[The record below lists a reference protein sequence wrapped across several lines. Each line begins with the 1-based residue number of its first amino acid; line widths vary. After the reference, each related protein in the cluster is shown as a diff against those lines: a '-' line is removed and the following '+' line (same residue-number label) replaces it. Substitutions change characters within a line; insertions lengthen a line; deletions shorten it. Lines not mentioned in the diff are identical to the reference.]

1 MPFAYLRKHR
11 AEQDRQRQRQGTLP
25 PSFQDGSSRAI
36 RIGLFAIL
44 LTPILLQLPW
54 LHSALGPGSRMP
66 TLWVRSNPPSSTSE
80 GVECFNVQG
89 GDQFRFCE
97 DIESIPGTSTV
108 LISCDANRA
117 GWNTVMGPLADA
129 TPRGGLFTYDYPA
142 SSAAERGEAKEVKL
156 VNFPENGTF
165 HPLGVSILPQVG
177 GEGAVLFVVN
187 HRRERSTV
195 EVLKLSQGESG
206 WEAVW
211 QRSIVHP
218 LATHTPNLVHA

>member
-1 MPFAYLRKHR
+1 
-11 AEQDRQRQRQGTLP
+11 
-25 PSFQDGSSRAI
+25 
-36 RIGLFAIL
+36 
-44 LTPILLQLPW
+44 
-54 LHSALGPGSRMP
+54 MP